1 MKKVLTGMLAAII
14 LAAGMLPA
22 QAAEKATLQW
32 LGQSAIKITSV
43 AGKVI
48 VIDPFLTANPKTPAK
63 YRELKNLGPVDLI
76 LVTHAHRDHVGDT
89 VALAKLTGA
98 RVALNADLAQ
108 TFASL
113 GLLPASQMIGFN
125 KGGPIH
131 PLGPDITITM
141 THAEHSSGFTFKD
154 PETGITKTYQGGEP
168 AGYII
173 RLEDGFTIYDMGDT
187 DVFGDMAWIG
197 TYYQPDL
204 ALVPIGGH
212 YTMDPAHAAYAV
224 KRLVKPRLVLP
235 FHYGTFP
242 PLKGTP
248 AEFREALGKTD
259 IQVLDMQPGDTT
271 TLQAR

>member
-1 MKKVLTGMLAAII
+1 MKRLLTGILAAILVAI
-14 LAAGMLPA
+14 APLSV
-22 QAAEKATLQW
+22 QAAPKATLQW

-43 AGKVI
+43 TGKVI
-48 VIDPFLTANPKTPAK
+48 VIDPFLTNNPKTPAQ
-63 YRELKNLGPVDLI
+63 YRNLKNLGRVDLI

-89 VALAKLTGA
+89 AALARLTGA
-98 RVALNADLAQ
+98 PVALNADLAQ
-108 TFASL
+108 TFVSL
-113 GLLPASQMIGFN
+113 GMLPKKQMIGFN

-141 THAEHSSGFTFKD
+141 THAEHSSGFTFSD
-154 PETGITKTYQGGEP
+154 PETGVTKTYQGGEP

-197 TYYQPDL
+197 SYYQPDL

-212 YTMDPAHAAYAV
+212 YTMDPAHAAFAV
-224 KRLVKPRLVLP
+224 KQLVKPHQVLP

-242 PLKGTP
+242 ALKGTP
-248 AEFREALGKTD
+248 AEFREALGKAG
-259 IQVLDMQPGDTT
+259 IRVLEMQPGDIT
-271 TLQAR
+271 TLERM